1 MEGDTM
7 YEIGDTC
14 IFKMK
19 GSWLQVL
26 AHIEKLQGKI
36 AHVRFAVP
44 LRGQEYA
51 QVLIADLKP
60 SEETRKR
67 WEKKPNLDDIFES
80 LPKYDIND
88 LVKRITDAKKVRI

>member
-1 MEGDTM
+1 M

-44 LRGQEYA
+44 LRGQEHA

-67 WEKKPNLDDIFES
+67 WEKKPDNLDELWES
-80 LPKYDIND
+80 LPKCDIND
-88 LVKRITDAKKVRI
+88 LVKRIADAKKV

>member
-1 MEGDTM
+1 M

-14 IFKMK
+14 IFKME

-26 AHIEKLQGKI
+26 AHIESIQGKI

-44 LRGQEYA
+44 LRGQEHA

-88 LVKRITDAKKVRI
+88 LVKRIADAKKV

>member
-14 IFKMK
+14 IFKMQ

-44 LRGQEYA
+44 LRGQEHA

-60 SEETRKR
+60 SEETRKK
-67 WEKKPNLDDIFES
+67 WEKKPNNLEELWES
-80 LPKYDIND
+80 LPKCDIND
-88 LVKRITDAKKVRI
+88 LVKGLTDAKKV

>member
-1 MEGDTM
+1 M
-7 YEIGDTC
+7 YEVGDTC
-14 IFKMK
+14 IFKM

-26 AHIEKLQGKI
+26 ARIEKLQGKI

-44 LRGQEYA
+44 LRGQEHA

-67 WEKKPNLDDIFES
+67 WERKPNNLEELWES

-88 LVKRITDAKKVRI
+88 LVKRITDAKKV

>member
-1 MEGDTM
+1 M

-26 AHIEKLQGKI
+26 AHIESIQGKI

-44 LRGQEYA
+44 IKGKEYA

-60 SEETRKR
+60 SEETQKR
-67 WEKKPNLDDIFES
+67 WETKPDSLDDIFES

-88 LVKRITDAKKVRI
+88 LVKRIADAKKV